1 MDIDTTRDEYRLFND
16 KGKYT
21 LVKLEYDV
29 LGVIQSI
36 SGPVFLQAADPDGLR
51 TQIAKIGAAL
61 ESPILN
67 LDGIKRA
74 FIGTSVNLNKP
85 VPSRSDKDIEG
96 DGVYTGTSDVPYVR
110 NSLEEELT
118 THAAQAAQHVAEANG
133 VEPALAVSFVPK
145 EANPDAIQES
155 GQWVADQVEDNA
167 KAEKKATAKAG
178 K

>member
-1 MDIDTTRDEYRLFND
+1 MDTDTTRDEYRLFND
-16 KGKYT
+16 EGKYT
-21 LVKLEYDV
+21 FVKLEYDV

-36 SGPVFLQAADPDGLR
+36 TGPVFIQAADPDGLR

-67 LDGIKRA
+67 LDGLERA
-74 FIGTSVNLNKP
+74 FTGVKVNLGSP

-96 DGVYTGTSDVPYVR
+96 DGVYTGSSDVPYVR

-155 GQWVADQVEDNA
+155 GEWVAAQVEANA
-167 KAEKKATAKAG
+167 DAEAKAG